1 MKYSTFPNG
10 GWQFYEP
17 ATKWTAP
24 NPMNYDFH
32 SMARLIQQH
41 RIANHLPSSYEKA
54 VADLEAY
61 TNARFPKQTTTQST
75 QTNAQPRVSG
85 CRSCGG
91 KG

>member
-24 NPMNYDFH
+24 NPMNYDFY

-41 RIANHLPSSYEKA
+41 RIANNLPASYEKA

-61 TNARFPKQTTTQST
+61 TNARFPRQTTTQST

>member
-1 MKYSTFPNG
+1 MNYSTFPNG

-41 RIANHLPSSYEKA
+41 RIANHLPSSLEKA
-54 VADLEAY
+54 MSDLEAY
-61 TNARFPKQTTTQST
+61 TKARFPNQINT

>member
-24 NPMNYDFH
+24 NPMNHDFY

-41 RIANHLPSSYEKA
+41 RVANNLPASYEKA